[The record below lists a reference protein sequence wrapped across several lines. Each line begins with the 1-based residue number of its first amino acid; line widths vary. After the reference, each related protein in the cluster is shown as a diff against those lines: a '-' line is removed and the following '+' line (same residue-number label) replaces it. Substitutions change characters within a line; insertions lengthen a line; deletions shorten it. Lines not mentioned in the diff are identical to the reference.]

1 MNALFRQKGVD
12 MTGASEVIDATVF
25 TELRESTGAEFVV
38 ELVDAFLD
46 EAPQLLAQMR
56 QALADGDAATFR
68 RAAHSLKS
76 NGQTFGAAEFAGLA
90 RELEQGGAAGQNA
103 TSLDR
108 LEALFAGTAAALK
121 ELCHER

>member
-1 MNALFRQKGVD
+1 
-12 MTGASEVIDATVF
+12 MTGASEAIDAAVF
-25 TELRESTGAEFVV
+25 AELQQSTGAEFVV

-56 QALADGDAATFR
+56 QALARGDAASLR

-76 NGQTFGAAEFAGLA
+76 NGQTFGAAEFAALA
-90 RELEQGGAAGQNA
+90 RELEQGGTAAVSPGA
-103 TSLDR
+103 LER
-108 LEALFAGTAAALK
+108 LEALFARAAAALQ